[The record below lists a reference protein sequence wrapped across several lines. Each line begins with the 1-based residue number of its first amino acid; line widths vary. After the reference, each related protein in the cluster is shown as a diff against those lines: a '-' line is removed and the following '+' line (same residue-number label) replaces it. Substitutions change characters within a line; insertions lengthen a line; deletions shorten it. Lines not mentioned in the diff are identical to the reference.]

1 MRIANIIALALHR
14 KPKPVSYTP
23 EFLPLLPKQKEIQR
37 AMSYDRLKDVD
48 RAAPGAYACL
58 VRELPA
64 TSWAQRKEVRREIPQ
79 NAFLREFV

>member
-1 MRIANIIALALHR
+1 MKAANLIAFLLHR

-48 RAAPGAYACL
+48 RAAPGAYTCL

-64 TSWAQRKEVRREIPQ
+64 TYGTPRKEVRREIPQ

>member
-1 MRIANIIALALHR
+1 VRIANLFAFVLHR
-14 KPKPVSYTP
+14 KPKPVSHTP

-37 AMSYDRLKDVD
+37 AMSYARLKDVD
-48 RAAPGAYACL
+48 RAAPGAYTCL

-64 TSWAQRKEVRREIPQ
+64 TYGTPRKEVRREIPQ